1 VTLTDDEPPYDDR
14 YDEPGAYPDPDEVP
28 PLDHQPATPVEP
40 HHRPARHL
48 TAVPIEAP
56 RNDDAIEAHLLGAAM
71 LSTAA
76 RDHLATVDPADFARP
91 SHQAIAHAINTLHAQ
106 GAPVDTSILA
116 NHLAHSGQL
125 DAIGGPGTLLTIT
138 AGTPATSS
146 APRYAAVVRQLAQL
160 RRLAHIGTEI
170 TAAARSLSADPST
183 VATAAQEL
191 LDQLQDANADHDHLT
206 SVADALDGYVDLLE
220 ARQEIDLAGITTGL
234 DALDRRTGGLQDS
247 RLYTIAGRPGLGKS
261 DIATHL
267 AKAAAQAGRR
277 VLVVSIEM
285 TRHEVIDRWI
295 AGISRVQAT
304 NLTNGQI
311 ADRDWERINPAVVR
325 LAGLPLWID
334 DDPSATVASIRAHA
348 RRVSAELIVVD
359 YLQLVEVAKAESR
372 QIEVTN
378 LARALKRLARDLEV
392 PVVALA
398 QLNRG
403 VEARMEK
410 RPMLSDLRESGA
422 IEQESDVVIGL
433 YRDDYYRSDS
443 DQKGIMEMLLLKNRT
458 GPTTTVKVAYDPA
471 TKLVAN
477 LDGHL

>member
-1 VTLTDDEPPYDDR
+1 MTLTDDEPPFDAR

-28 PLDHQPATPVEP
+28 PLDHQPATPMEP

-48 TAVPIEAP
+48 TAVPSEAP

-76 RDHLATVDPADFARP
+76 RDVLAGLDPADFLRP
-91 SHQAIAHAINTLHAQ
+91 AHQTIAHAINTLHAQ
-106 GAPVDTSILA
+106 GEPVDPAIIA
-116 NHLAHSGQL
+116 NHLAHAGQL
-125 DAIGGPGTLLTIT
+125 DTIGGPGVLLSIQ

-146 APRYAAVVRQLAQL
+146 APRYATVVRQLAQL
-160 RRLAHIGTEI
+160 RRLANLGTEI
-170 TAAARSLSADPST
+170 TTAARALAADPGA
-183 VATAAQEL
+183 VIATAQDL
-191 LDQLQDANADHDHLT
+191 LDQIQDAVADHDHL
-206 SVADALDGYVDLLE
+206 VAVGDALDGYLDELE
-220 ARQEIDLAGITTGL
+220 ARQEVELAGITTGL
-234 DALDRRTGGLQDS
+234 VALDRRTGGLQDS

-267 AKAAAQAGRR
+267 AKAAAMDGRR

-285 TRHEVIDRWI
+285 TRNEVIDRWV
-295 AGISRVQAT
+295 AGIARVQAT
-304 NLTNGQI
+304 NITNGQL
-311 ADRDWERINPAVVR
+311 AERDWECISPAVAR

-334 DDPSATVASIRAHA
+334 DDPGSTVATIRAHA
-348 RRVSAELIVVD
+348 RRIDAELVIVD
-359 YLQLVEVAKAESR
+359 YLQLVDVAKAESR
-372 QIEVTN
+372 QIEVTS
-378 LARALKRLARDLEV
+378 LARALKRLARDLDV

-403 VEARMEK
+403 VEARLEK

-443 DQKGIMEMLLLKNRT
+443 DQKGILEMLLLKNRT

-477 LDGHL
+477 LGGHD